1 VHKMV
6 GKHWPKLLP
15 VNVFCSEFY
24 TVLQF
29 GTFISF
35 GSFKQYICLQ
45 LTSIEQGQDKEKNSL
60 IMIKSKLIYQPKQPG
75 APDGLSELCDYWSK
89 KELIADGSA
98 EPNAAL
104 DAKLQNSGPGID
116 KTCMLLTAGKVLMPD
131 NLPNQ
136 FGDLQAKMGTD
147 MVITELPDVVLRD
160 PRPNPTFPPPES
172 IWKPKYVQNA
182 TTNQT
187 VNGTEPFAFELADR
201 RIFEKIPPDA
211 WVVVGGVVLFVIAK
225 LIRKKQKQRKRRKA
239 MLAGLAEDVD
249 AMQNMAKASKL
260 SAAEYKMI
268 YDEAKDK
275 VNAMDFSKYE
285 KRKKRK
291 QKWHD
296 LEEKEAMQEKRK
308 RLREIAAE
316 QSYDDLIGGSAV
328 VDADNEL
335 DAIMAS
341 SEEEEDFEKLFES
354 ESTQS
359 SYTHELER
367 ELDQF
372 TENKK

>member
-1 VHKMV
+1 M
-6 GKHWPKLLP
+6 
-15 VNVFCSEFY
+15 
-24 TVLQF
+24 
-29 GTFISF
+29 GT
-35 GSFKQYICLQ
+35 
-45 LTSIEQGQDKEKNSL
+45 
-60 IMIKSKLIYQPKQPG
+60 
-75 APDGLSELCDYWSK
+75 
-89 KELIADGSA
+89 
-98 EPNAAL
+98 
-104 DAKLQNSGPGID
+104 
-116 KTCMLLTAGKVLMPD
+116 GKVLMPD

-201 RIFEKIPPDA
+201 RIYEKIPPDA

-296 LEEKEAMQEKRK
+296 LEEKEAKQEKRK

-316 QSYDDLIGGSAV
+316 QSYDDLIGGNAV
-328 VDADNEL
+328 VDADDEL

-341 SEEEEDFEKLFES
+341 SAEEEDFEKLFES